1 VSTASFET
9 GPLLVSDLP
18 PAPTMPGFLEVL
30 RARFAEVRGR
40 RAFERAIRFAGPNE
54 QADLYAQA
62 RRA

>member
-18 PAPTMPGFLEVL
+18 PVPALPGLVDVL
-30 RARFAEVRGR
+30 RTRFAAARGR
-40 RAFERAIRFAGPNE
+40 RAFERALRFAGPDE
-54 QADLYAQA
+54 QSDLYAQA